1 VSATGAG
8 QGGGDAA
15 LLLRLDH
22 VVVAARTLAE
32 GVDWCEATL
41 GITPGAGGRHDFMG
55 THNRVFGVGSSRFPQ
70 AYFEII
76 AVDREAPRPSR
87 ARWFDLDDSALQLA
101 IANEPRLVHWVART
115 PDILAGV
122 SQLRTQGID
131 PGEVL
136 PAERQTPSG
145 LLRWQIAVR
154 SDGRRL
160 CGGALPTLIEW
171 GALHPSTALAA
182 SGVVLET
189 CTLGGL
195 PDAVADMLD
204 PALRID
210 RTPGAAPITLDL
222 TTPRGRVRLSSPPTA
237 GA

>member
-1 VSATGAG
+1 VSVTGSG

-41 GITPGAGGRHDFMG
+41 GIAPGAGGRHDFMG
-55 THNRVFGVGSSRFPQ
+55 THNRVFGVGSPRFPQ

-76 AVDREAPRPSR
+76 AVDREASRPSR
-87 ARWFDLDDSALQLA
+87 ARWFDLDDSALQRA
-101 IANEPRLVHWVART
+101 IANQPRLIHWVART
-115 PDILAGV
+115 TDIQAGV
-122 SQLRTQGID
+122 RRLRAQGFD

-145 LLRWQIAVR
+145 WLRWQIAVR
-154 SDGRRL
+154 ADGRRL
-160 CGGALPTLIEW
+160 CDGALPTLIEW

-182 SGVVLET
+182 SGVVLEA
-189 CTLGGL
+189 CTLGRL
-195 PDAVADMLD
+195 PDAVTETLD
-204 PALRID
+204 PALHLD

-222 TTPRGRVRLSSPPTA
+222 ATQRGRVRLSSLSTA